1 MLEDQAFE
9 TIAQCILDD
18 LNDFANV
25 STGARRA
32 RGSTRSLLEQF
43 QEERYDTS
51 SNPNLAYVPKWTVQE
66 AYNVVQKTKQVSQHN
81 IQLIARRAA
90 PRLQA
95 IDEELELVSH
105 KRPSSTRL
113 GNHVWG
119 LSLIVDK

>member
-51 SNPNLAYVPKWTVQE
+51 SNPNLAYVPK
-66 AYNVVQKTKQVSQHN
+66 
-81 IQLIARRAA
+81 
-90 PRLQA
+90 
-95 IDEELELVSH
+95 
-105 KRPSSTRL
+105 
-113 GNHVWG
+113 
-119 LSLIVDK
+119 